1 MNELKRGE
9 DGFLY
14 INKPYAEAY
23 IPESFFSHN
32 KDKYEIGNTIALEY
46 GSGFQVIGIFNMKFF
61 NDASKVDKAARDAAP
76 TFTFN
81 FPNMIETYPTSSTTK
96 TLTIADITDKYRVLH
111 YELGDVMSQEAT
123 TQSVTNCERFMAL
136 VTSGKIPQSIG
147 YDENLNIWMENFDI
161 NGIDPGVPSVV
172 LQAIIA
178 EKSRARD
185 DYSVPFRKRIGVE
198 NSTVGQK
205 DFKQMNLNEIAAYSS
220 VMAGL
225 SFERITDK
233 ITTAINMSYNDLPQK
248 KSPIE
253 QVITM

>member
-1 MNELKRGE
+1 MNELKKGE
-9 DGFLY
+9 DGYLY

-23 IPESFFSHN
+23 IPEDFFNHN
-32 KDKYEIGNTIALEY
+32 KDKYELGNTIALEY
-46 GSGFQVIGIFNMKFF
+46 GSGFQVIGLFNMKFF
-61 NDASKVDKAARDAAP
+61 NDNNIDNVARDAAQ

-81 FPNMIETYPTSSTTK
+81 FPNMIETYPSSSVSA
-96 TLTIADITDKYRVLH
+96 TLTISGVTDKYRVLQ
-111 YELGDVMSQEAT
+111 YELGDIMSQEAT
-123 TQSVTNCERFMAL
+123 TQSVTNCERFMSL

-147 YDENLNIWMENFDI
+147 YDENLMIWMENFDI

-178 EKSRARD
+178 EKSRAQD
-185 DYSVPFRKRIGVE
+185 DYSVPFRKRIGIDSS
-198 NSTVGQK
+198 NVGQK

-233 ITTAINMSYNDLPQK
+233 ITTALNMSYNDLPQK